1 MKLIIQL
8 AMTASFALGSQAF
21 AQSSAATPKA
31 SIFGTPA
38 STAEVERTIEILPTT
53 RWINVT
59 RFETV
64 RLAIRDGN
72 EAKYVIWRFDTLS
85 FTPFD
90 LSQAIPSLAARSIK
104 VFVGASHLDMS

>member
-1 MKLIIQL
+1 MS
-8 AMTASFALGSQAF
+8 TEP
-21 AQSSAATPKA
+21 AAA
-31 SIFGTPA
+31 H
-38 STAEVERTIEILPTT
+38 IEILPTT

-72 EAKYVIWRFDTLS
+72 ETKYVIWRFDTLS

-90 LSQAIPSLAARSIK
+90 LSQAIPSLGARSIK